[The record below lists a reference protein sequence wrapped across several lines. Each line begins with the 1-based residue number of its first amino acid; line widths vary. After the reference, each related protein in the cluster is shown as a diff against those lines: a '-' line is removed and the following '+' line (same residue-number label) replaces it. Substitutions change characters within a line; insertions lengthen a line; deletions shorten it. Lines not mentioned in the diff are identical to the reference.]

1 MRRRD
6 FVKVIT
12 GLAVL
17 WPLTAR
23 AQQQPKPVI
32 GFLSSASPK
41 AYEHFV
47 RAFKNGLGEAGYA
60 DGENVSIEYRWAEDQ
75 YDRLPT
81 MAAELVRHKV
91 AVIFA
96 SGGPVPAR
104 AAKAAT
110 ATIPIVFPALSD
122 PVKLGLVASF
132 NRPGGNMTGIAA
144 LTSELDAKRLEIL
157 RELVPKAEVIGALVD
172 PSRGVEGQSE
182 GIQAAAQTVGRQ
194 VVIVSAGNER
204 DFDKAFAAL
213 DQRHAGALLVGA
225 SAFFTSRRDR
235 LVALAAR
242 HSIPT
247 MYQFRDF
254 TTAGGLISYGASGV
268 DAYRQ
273 GGVYVGRILK
283 GEKPADLPIIQP
295 TKFEL
300 VINLK
305 TAKAL
310 SLTVP
315 APLLSRA
322 DEIIE

>member
-6 FVKVIT
+6 FVRGFA
-12 GLAVL
+12 GLAVSA
-17 WPLTAR
+17 PLAAR

-32 GFLSSASPK
+32 GFLSSASPT
-41 AYEHFV
+41 AYEHFLQ
-47 RAFKNGLGEAGYA
+47 AFKNGLGEAGYV
-60 DGENVSIEYRWAEDQ
+60 DGENVSIEFRWAEDQ
-75 YDRLPT
+75 YDRLPA

-132 NRPGGNMTGIAA
+132 NRPGGNITGIAA

-157 RELVPKAEVIGALVD
+157 RELVPKAGVIGALVD
-172 PSRGVEGQSE
+172 SNRRVEGQSE

-213 DQRHAGALLVGA
+213 EQRHAGALLVGA
-225 SAFFTSRRDR
+225 SALFTSRRER
-235 LVALAAR
+235 LVALAA
-242 HSIPT
+242 HYSIPT

-254 TTAGGLISYGASGV
+254 ATVGGLISYGTSGV

-273 GGVYVGRILK
+273 GGAYVGRILK

-315 APLLSRA
+315 ASLLSRA